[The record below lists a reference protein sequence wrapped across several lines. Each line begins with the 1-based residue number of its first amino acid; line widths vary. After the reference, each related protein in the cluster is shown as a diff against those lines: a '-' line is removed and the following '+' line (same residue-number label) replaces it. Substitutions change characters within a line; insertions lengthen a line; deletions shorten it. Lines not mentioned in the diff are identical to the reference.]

1 MKPDRHFR
9 PHFQRYLFA
18 GVLALAP
25 LWVTWLVFN
34 FILTQLTRAGRP
46 WVQVLALHPWLESLL
61 AALVTL
67 AALYAL
73 GWATTRVLGRRLL
86 QGFEA
91 VLDHVPLAKAIYR
104 VTKQVIETLQIR
116 PQGVQR
122 VVLIRFPHREIKT
135 VGFVTRLIAD
145 RESGRQVAVV
155 YVPTAPNPTSG
166 YMELVPVED
175 LVSTDWTME
184 EAMRFVISAGTA
196 GPELVNYGDGESGR
210 GGGSPVASVS
220 SP

>member
-1 MKPDRHFR
+1 MKNRRFE

-34 FILTQLTRAGRP
+34 FLLGQLSRAGRP
-46 WVQVLALHPWLESLL
+46 WVQALALHPWLESAL
-61 AALVTL
+61 AVVVTL
-67 AALYAL
+67 VALYLL

-86 QGFEA
+86 HAFEA
-91 VLDHVPLAKAIYR
+91 LLDRVPLAKAVYR
-104 VTKQVIETLQIR
+104 VTKQLIETLQQR
-116 PQGVQR
+116 PEGVQR
-122 VVLIRFPHREIKT
+122 VVLIRFPHRDIKT
-135 VGFVTRLIAD
+135 VGFVTRVLEDAVD
-145 RESGRQVAVV
+145 GRQIAVV

-184 EAMRFVISAGTA
+184 EAMRFVVSAGTA
-196 GPELVNYGDGESGR
+196 GPS
-210 GGGSPVASVS
+210 SVS
-220 SP
+220 FERDGPA